1 MKKSIVCALGAVMI
15 GSMLSAPVEGYAAVA
30 KAADFDAVTISAP
43 IENDGG
49 FMSAKTPKLTKARKK
64 IIKKA
69 LKGFVGSDITP
80 VAYLGS
86 QVVAGVNH
94 RYLCRI
100 KAVVPNAKEY
110 YAFVTV
116 FEDPDGNASITKIS
130 TTDVETNINGLSGGW
145 FQSSSAKVPKSLRT
159 AFDNALMGLV
169 GVGYNPVAVLSQQVV
184 AGMNYCL
191 LCESQVVYP
200 GAPKYYTLV
209 YLYVGLDGSSEIS
222 EIVRIADASGNAL
235 AEIESAEPEHS
246 MKTLIVSVDENASK
260 KKIKK
265 IFKKLGLSIVYDY
278 ENSNMYAVEL
288 AEETDE
294 AGLNAMIEK
303 LEAYD
308 AIISVEKDYYAT
320 IY

>member
-1 MKKSIVCALGAVMI
+1 
-15 GSMLSAPVEGYAAVA
+15 
-30 KAADFDAVTISAP
+30 
-43 IENDGG
+43 
-49 FMSAKTPKLTKARKK
+49 
-64 IIKKA
+64 
-69 LKGFVGSDITP
+69 
-80 VAYLGS
+80 
-86 QVVAGVNH
+86 
-94 RYLCRI
+94 
-100 KAVVPNAKEY
+100 
-110 YAFVTV
+110 
-116 FEDPDGNASITKIS
+116 
-130 TTDVETNINGLSGGW
+130 
-145 FQSSSAKVPKSLRT
+145 
-159 AFDNALMGLV
+159 
-169 GVGYNPVAVLSQQVV
+169 
-184 AGMNYCL
+184 MNYCL

-209 YLYVGLDGSSEIS
+209 YLYVGLDGTSEIS

-235 AEIESAEPEHS
+235 AEIEAAEPEHS

>member
-1 MKKSIVCALGAVMI
+1 MRKSIVCALGAVMI
-15 GSMLSAPVEGYAAVA
+15 GSMLTAPVEGYAAA
-30 KAADFDAVTISAP
+30 TKAADFDAVTISAP
-43 IENDGG
+43 LINDGG
-49 FMSAKTPKLTKARKK
+49 FAKAKSPKLTKERKK
-64 IIKKA
+64 LFKKA

-100 KAVVPNAKEY
+100 KAVVPGAKEY

-116 FEDPDGNASITKIS
+116 FEDPDGNASITRIS
-130 TTDVETNINGLSGGW
+130 TTDAETNINGFSGGW
-145 FQSSSAKVPKSLRT
+145 FQASSAKVPKSLRT
-159 AFDNALMGLV
+159 AFENALMGLV

-191 LCESQVVYP
+191 LCEAQVVYP
-200 GAPKYYTLV
+200 DAPKYYTLV

-222 EIVRIADASGNAL
+222 GIVRIADGSGNAL
-235 AEIESAEPEHS
+235 AEIEPAEPEHS

-265 IFKKLGLSIVYDY
+265 IFKKLGLSIMYDY
-278 ENSNMYAVEL
+278 DDLNMYAVEL

-294 AGLNAMIEK
+294 AGLNELIEK

-308 AIISVEKDYYAT
+308 AILSAEKDYYVT

>member
-1 MKKSIVCALGAVMI
+1 MRKSIVCALGAVMI
-15 GSMLSAPVEGYAAVA
+15 GSMLTAPVEGYAAA
-30 KAADFDAVTISAP
+30 TKAADFDAVTISAP

-49 FMSAKTPKLTKARKK
+49 YMRAKSPKLTKTRKK
-64 IIKKA
+64 LFKKA
-69 LKGFVGSDITP
+69 LKGFTGSEIKP
-80 VAYLGS
+80 VAYLAS

-94 RYLCRI
+94 KYLCRI
-100 KAVVPNAKEY
+100 REVTPGAKEY

-116 FEDPDGNASITKIS
+116 FEDLNGGASISKIS
-130 TTDVETNINGLSGGW
+130 RTDAETNINELSGGW
-145 FQSSSAKVPKSLRT
+145 FQSSSAKVSKSLKK
-159 AFDNALMGLV
+159 AFNNALMGLV
-169 GVGYNPVAVLSQQVV
+169 GVDYEPVAVLSQQVV

-191 LCESQVVYP
+191 LCEAQVVYP
-200 GAPKYYTLV
+200 DAPKYYTLV

-222 EIVRIADASGNAL
+222 GIVRIADGSGNAL
-235 AEIESAEPEHS
+235 AEIEPAEPEHS

-265 IFKKLGLSIVYDY
+265 IFKKLGLSIMYDY
-278 ENSNMYAVEL
+278 DDLNMYAVEL

-294 AGLNAMIEK
+294 AGLNELIEK

-308 AIISVEKDYYAT
+308 AILSAEKDYYAT